1 MQASIAP
8 KRVIVKR
15 KTEMV
20 IMDYKY
26 GYASALSMLLKENNV
41 VGSLNSTK
49 PFGKNYS

>member
-8 KRVIVKR
+8 MRITVKR

-26 GYASALSMLLKENNV
+26 GCASALSMLLKENNAL
-41 VGSLNSTK
+41 GSLNSTK
-49 PFGKNYS
+49 LL